1 MSKLIE
7 KARALNLPKGEYV
20 IIGSGLLD
28 AWGLRTSHDLDLV
41 VSPRQFE
48 TLRASGAYRI
58 EEKHGDEVLL
68 ADDIEIWRDWKADAT
83 FAVLNESAIEVE
95 GEKFAHPDIII
106 KRKTERGSEKDLE
119 DIRLLKE
126 YLAK

>member
-1 MSKLIE
+1 MSSILQ
-7 KARALNLPKGEYV
+7 KAKALNFPKGEYV

-28 AWGLRTSHDLDLV
+28 AWGLRTSHDIDLV
-41 VSPRQFE
+41 VSPALF
-48 TLRASGAYRI
+48 TKLRESGEYTI
-58 EEKHGDEVLL
+58 EEKYGDEVLL
-68 ADDIEIWRDWKADAT
+68 LGDIEIWRDWKKDAPFDT
-83 FAVLNESAIEVE
+83 LLASAIEVE
-95 GEKFAHPDIII
+95 GEPFVHPDILI